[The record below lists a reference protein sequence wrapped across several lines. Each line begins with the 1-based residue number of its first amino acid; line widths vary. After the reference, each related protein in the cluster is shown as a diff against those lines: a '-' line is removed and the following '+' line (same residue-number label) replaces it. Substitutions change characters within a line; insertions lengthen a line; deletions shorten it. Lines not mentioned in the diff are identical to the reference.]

1 MTSERTHFT
10 STRRQSQSA
19 SLWSRNR
26 NLTAFTASSK
36 LGSVTT
42 LIIAVALV
50 IIMAFMYAFQ
60 VMKPSAF
67 SYEFYAIEQQR
78 SELAGERDDLRVENA
93 RLQSLTRVKD
103 SNVAAAMTE
112 PVSTEYIN

>member
-1 MTSERTHFT
+1 MTMQRIQFT
-10 STRRQSQSA
+10 STRRGTGSS
-19 SLWSRNR
+19 SLWSRNQ
-26 NLTAFTASSK
+26 NLTAFAPSSK
-36 LGSVTT
+36 LGPVTT

-50 IIMAFMYAFQ
+50 VVMAFMYAFQ

-78 SELAGERDDLRVENA
+78 SKLASERDDLRVENA

-112 PVSTEYIN
+112 PTSVNYAN